1 MLFKNKLRIMAVVK
15 RHNALKRKTHFWI
28 YVKSNELHDVDR
40 SAVASG
46 LVTIVVTCYEDFCVF
61 KNLH

>member
-1 MLFKNKLRIMAVVK
+1 MAVVK